1 MCPKNLKI
9 SFEGEYFSKEKCRVQ
24 ATELKERLKSLI
36 ESAFEL
42 DMNLARRL
50 EELNR
55 WVKNVKPGL
64 LTAKPLV
71 SLLLLQ
77 IIQDAE
83 AWLILQSM
91 PSEEERLTALNLLS
105 PALRYWYSDL
115 FPRWINENDPKFYVW
130 RQKIMAGEFT
140 QKDGAL
146 IESVSSEIQKRN
158 SEIVRR
164 YIADLSMATDIIVC
178 SRFKPLCVQLTSLRD
193 EHSQSKSDE
202 WENTL
207 RMWAIERGLFLSYNP
222 ATSNYVS
229 QIVNIMIYNS
239 NNLAPAT
246 YLKFNL

>member
-1 MCPKNLKI
+1 
-9 SFEGEYFSKEKCRVQ
+9 VQ
-24 ATELKERLKSLI
+24 ATEIKDRLKSLI
-36 ESAFEL
+36 ESAFTVNI
-42 DMNLARRL
+42 NLARRL

-91 PSEEERLTALNLLS
+91 PSEEERIDALNALS
-105 PALRYWYSDL
+105 PALRYWYGNL
-115 FPRWINENDPKFYVW
+115 FPKWLNENDPKFYVW

-146 IESVSSEIQKRN
+146 IQSVSDEIQKRDGD
-158 SEIVRR
+158 IVRR

-178 SRFKPLCVQLTSLRD
+178 SRQKPLCVQLTSLRD
-193 EHSQSKSDE
+193 EHSQFKSDE
-202 WENTL
+202 WETTL
-207 RMWAIERGLFLSYNP
+207 RIWAIERGLFLSYNP
-222 ATSNYVS
+222 ATTNF
-229 QIVNIMIYNS
+229 VNQMVNVIIYNS
-239 NNLAPAT
+239 NNLAPAS